1 MISAASIGLDLKSRS
16 DAAWVDHTLVVLQK
30 FSDMRLLVRRA
41 ESASRGYVIANDQSF
56 VREYNESRDQI
67 APALDALVEMVR
79 DNPIQIQLLEANRDL
94 IARRLKVIDE
104 RIRLQSL
111 GDGARIAALNT
122 KAEGRAMMNAISA
135 NFDKAVAEEE
145 RLLAIRA
152 GDSSQTRFILLAITT
167 LMGSERKGVRFGAQ
181 AAEAT

>member
-79 DNPIQIQLLEANRDL
+79 DNPIQI
-94 IARRLKVIDE
+94 
-104 RIRLQSL
+104 
-111 GDGARIAALNT
+111 
-122 KAEGRAMMNAISA
+122 
-135 NFDKAVAEEE
+135 
-145 RLLAIRA
+145 
-152 GDSSQTRFILLAITT
+152 
-167 LMGSERKGVRFGAQ
+167 
-181 AAEAT
+181 